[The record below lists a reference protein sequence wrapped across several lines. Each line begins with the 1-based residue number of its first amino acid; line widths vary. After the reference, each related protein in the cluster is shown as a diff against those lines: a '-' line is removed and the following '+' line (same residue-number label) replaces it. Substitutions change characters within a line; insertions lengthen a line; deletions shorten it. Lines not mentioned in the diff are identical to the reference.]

1 MNSLD
6 KINDIKAKDL
16 FDILI
21 IEKGLRAVDLKFY
34 KKHDLMIV
42 FLNTGKTEQLNISE
56 FPELAKAT
64 ERKLKQYK
72 LVHKGIGFEW
82 RSLNF
87 DLSLKGFLKKAALNT
102 ALKKYQIEENK
113 IFA

>member
-21 IEKGLRAVDLKFY
+21 IEKGLRAIDLKFY

-42 FLNTGKTEQLNISE
+42 FLNTGNL
-56 FPELAKAT
+56 
-64 ERKLKQYK
+64 
-72 LVHKGIGFEW
+72 
-82 RSLNF
+82 
-87 DLSLKGFLKKAALNT
+87 
-102 ALKKYQIEENK
+102 
-113 IFA
+113 